1 MLKDKIGKLTIEDFL
16 NNEKVF
22 KTYLKLLKD
31 ESLSEEV
38 YVELIS
44 LMRSS
49 FFLHKAVVILGS
61 ILVKQGGMDITPDGE
76 IKVKDDKLA
85 EDEMFALSEA
95 FTFIKDFRDYEK
107 PVNDEQVELLSYL
120 VYLETVQEF
129 TKEAKQNGDIQ
140 DDDVQDFDVDSRE
153 VQ

>member
-1 MLKDKIGKLTIEDFL
+1 MLKNKIEKLTIEDFL

-31 ESLSEEV
+31 ESLPEEV
-38 YVELIS
+38 YTELIS

-76 IKVKDDKLA
+76 IKVKDDKLS
-85 EDEMFALSEA
+85 EDEVFALTEA
-95 FTFIKDFRDYEK
+95 FTFIKDFREYEK
-107 PVNDEQVELLSYL
+107 PINDEQVELLSYL
-120 VYLETVQEF
+120 VYLDTVQEF
-129 TKEAKQNGDIQ
+129 SKQVRQDNDIQ
-140 DDDVQDFDVDSRE
+140 DDVQDFDVDSRE

>member
-31 ESLSEEV
+31 EKIPEEV
-38 YVELIS
+38 YVELVS

-61 ILVKQGGMDITPDGE
+61 VLVKQGGMDISPDGE
-76 IKVKDDKLA
+76 IKVKDDKLS
-85 EDEMFALSEA
+85 EDEVFALTEA
-95 FTFIKDFRDYEK
+95 FTFIKDFKDYEK
-107 PVNDEQVELLSYL
+107 PINDEQIELLSYL
-120 VYLETVQEF
+120 VYLETVKEFNQEV
-129 TKEAKQNGDIQ
+129 KQN
-140 DDDVQDFDVDSRE
+140 DDAQDFDVDSRE

>member
-1 MLKDKIGKLTIEDFL
+1 MLKNKIEKLTIEDFL

-31 ESLSEEV
+31 ESLPEEV

-61 ILVKQGGMDITPDGE
+61 ILVKQGGMDISPDGE
-76 IKVKDDKLA
+76 IKVKDDKLT
-85 EDEMFALSEA
+85 EDEVFALTEA
-95 FTFIKDFRDYEK
+95 FTFIKDFKDYETPINK
-107 PVNDEQVELLSYL
+107 EQVELLSYL
-120 VYLETVQEF
+120 VYLDTIQEF
-129 TKEAKQNGDIQ
+129 TKEAKQN
-140 DDDVQDFDVDSRE
+140 DDDIQDFDVDSRE